1 MPKNMFRMIVTS
13 TIALIAALFFS
24 QHLMGHLYAQND
36 TGAANT
42 AADLT
47 IYFPI
52 IQHQLSGVPLSF
64 SGGPLYR
71 TAILSDVW
79 YLRSDGQ
86 ISLSSNGVETF
97 PLDPELGIDSIA
109 AKGDTLFALAQDGL
123 YKRSAST
130 LEWQQWNDLQGR
142 FLSAGASE
150 LWMTP
155 LDTPGEVWVSQ
166 DEVNWQSQSQGL
178 TGTVLSPVLV
188 NSSPD
193 AGYFVI
199 SEEGGSDT
207 LWHASNNGSSLQWQ
221 RVDPIPGSAIDRAS
235 GLFGRVVDASTALG
249 TGVMLGGGDGKLY
262 EYRFYNSANP
272 SNPTDDGWVAVWDFG
287 ATNYALPLVNQA
299 GSTPLNEVAVIN
311 RNTGQIALYEGIITE
326 SGAVPKREWH
336 LKAFPF
342 AR

>member
-1 MPKNMFRMIVTS
+1 MPKIKFRVIVTS
-13 TIALIAALFFS
+13 AVALIIALFFS
-24 QHLMGHLYAQND
+24 QRLMGQLYAQNNRD
-36 TGAANT
+36 AATIT
-42 AADLT
+42 ADVIT
-47 IYFPI
+47 YFPI
-52 IQHQLSGVPLSF
+52 IQHQLSGVPLTF

-86 ISLSSNGVETF
+86 ISLGSNGAEPF

-123 YKRSAST
+123 YKRASST

-142 FLSAGASE
+142 FLSAGAGE

-155 LDTPGEVWVSQ
+155 LDAPGEVWVSQ

-188 NSSPD
+188 NSSANAD
-193 AGYFVI
+193 YFVI
-199 SEEGGSDT
+199 SEESGSDT
-207 LWHASNNGSSLQWQ
+207 LWRANNNGGSLQWQ
-221 RVDPIPGSAIDRAS
+221 RVDTIPGSAIDRAS
-235 GLFGRVVDASTALG
+235 GLFAQIVDASTSLG

-287 ATNYALPLVNQA
+287 ATNYALPLVNQG
-299 GSTPLNEVAVIN
+299 GSTPINEVAVIN

-326 SGAVPKREWH
+326 NGDVPKREWH
-336 LKAFPF
+336 LKPFPF
-342 AR
+342 AM